1 MQSSVIIRG
10 LYKSFLKDIKKFQYL
25 SVIEDVSI
33 EIKSGE
39 FVTFFGPNGC
49 GKTTFLNILS
59 GLLPPDKGEV
69 LIQGENPG
77 TVKIGYI
84 FQNFSET
91 LFPWRR
97 NIDNIAFPL
106 ELKGTSKAERCKKV
120 IELEKNLGIEIDN
133 DSYPYKLS
141 GGQQQLVA
149 IARALIEQPYVLLM
163 DEPFNALDFQ
173 TRMVMEDKIL
183 DIWEKMKA
191 TILFVSHDIDE
202 AIYLADRV
210 VFFTK
215 IPARIACTMEIN
227 LPRPRRQ
234 LMLTSN
240 EFFGLR
246 SKAIEIFRKVME
258 R

>member
-1 MQSSVIIRG
+1 MENSVIIRG
-10 LYKSFLKDIKKFQYL
+10 LYKSFLKDIKKLQYL

-59 GLLPPDKGEV
+59 GLLTPDKGKV

-106 ELKGTSKAERCKKV
+106 ELKGTSKTERCKKV

-191 TILFVSHDIDE
+191 TVLFVSHDIDE

-215 IPARIACTMEIN
+215 IPARIVCTMEIN

-246 SKAIEIFRKVME
+246 SKAIEIFRKVTE

>member
-1 MQSSVIIRG
+1 MENSVIIRG
-10 LYKSFLKDIKKFQYL
+10 LYKSFLKDIKKLQYL

-33 EIKSGE
+33 EVKSGE

-59 GLLPPDKGEV
+59 GLLPPDKGDI
-69 LIQGENPG
+69 LIQEENPG
-77 TVKIGYI
+77 TAKIGYI

-106 ELKGTSKAERCKKV
+106 ELKGTSKAERYKKV

-133 DSYPYKLS
+133 DSYPYELS

-173 TRMVMEDKIL
+173 TRMFMEDKIL
-183 DIWEKMKA
+183 DIWKKTKA

-202 AIYLADRV
+202 AIYLADKV

-215 IPARIACTMEIN
+215 IPAKIAYIMEVN

-234 LMLTSN
+234 LMMTSN

-246 SKAIEIFRKVME
+246 SKAIEIFRKVMK

>member
-1 MQSSVIIRG
+1 MENSVIIRG
-10 LYKSFLKDIKKFQYL
+10 LCKSFLKDIKKSSYL
-25 SVIEDVSI
+25 YVIEDIGI
-33 EIKSGE
+33 EVKSGE

-59 GLLPPDKGEV
+59 GLLLPDKGEV
-69 LIQGENPG
+69 IIQGKNPG
-77 TVKIGYI
+77 TAKIGYI

-106 ELKGTSKAERCKKV
+106 ELKGISKAQRYKKS
-120 IELEKNLGIEIDN
+120 IELEENLGIEIDN

-141 GGQQQLVA
+141 GGQKQLVA
-149 IARALIEQPYVLLM
+149 IARALIDQPCVLLM

-183 DIWEKMKA
+183 DIWEKTKA
-191 TILFVSHDIDE
+191 TVLFVSHDIDE
-202 AIYLADRV
+202 AIYLADKV

-215 IPARIACTMEIN
+215 IPAKIAYIMEVN

-234 LMLTSN
+234 LMMTSN

>member
-1 MQSSVIIRG
+1 MENSVIIRG
-10 LYKSFLKDIKKFQYL
+10 LYKSFLKDIKRLQYL

-33 EIKSGE
+33 DIKSGE

-59 GLLPPDKGEV
+59 GLLPQDKGEI
-69 LIQGENPG
+69 LIQGKNPG
-77 TVKIGYI
+77 ITKIGYI
-84 FQNFSET
+84 FQNFPET
-91 LFPWRR
+91 LFPWRK

-106 ELKGTSKAERCKKV
+106 ELKGVSKAERYRKV
-120 IELEKNLGIEIDN
+120 IELEKNLGMEIDN
-133 DSYPYKLS
+133 NSYPYKLS

-173 TRMVMEDKIL
+173 TRMFMEDKIL
-183 DIWEKMKA
+183 DIWKKTKA

-234 LMLTSN
+234 LILTSN

-246 SKAIEIFRKVME
+246 SKAIEIFRKVMK